1 MNGKLPVNNKK
12 GALMLM
18 LLVVIVIG
26 GIVAL
31 RMLPQEDVIARREK
45 EENLYE
51 NLSQIREA
59 FDLECQA
66 SDTSWNPFPD
76 YDGDG
81 KITRFDIASSLI
93 RLASDGYLRDG
104 SFITPTSLV
113 ATGISDPT
121 VPNYLWG
128 SSDEKYWQVSA
139 NLASNTSFEL
149 EDPSDPT
156 LIASWTKAPD
166 TEAATVTQYLDD
178 PVLDDYP
185 HQNKLGAPLQGG
197 GTSLMIVK

>member
-1 MNGKLPVNNKK
+1 MNGKLHLNRK

-31 RMLPQEDVIARREK
+31 RMLPQEDVIAKREK
-45 EENLYE
+45 EENLHK

-59 FDLECQA
+59 FDLKWQA
-66 SDTSWNPFPD
+66 DENWTPD
-76 YDGDG
+76 LTNKAGIRAALQTLANEG
-81 KITRFDIASSLI
+81 FLREEDIL
-93 RLASDGYLRDG
+93 
-104 SFITPTSLV
+104 
-113 ATGISDPT
+113 DPT
-121 VPNYLWG
+121 VPTYLWDT
-128 SSDEKYWQVSA
+128 SDIYYWKAST
-139 NLASNTSFEL
+139 NIASNTSFEL

-178 PVLDDYP
+178 NILDDYP